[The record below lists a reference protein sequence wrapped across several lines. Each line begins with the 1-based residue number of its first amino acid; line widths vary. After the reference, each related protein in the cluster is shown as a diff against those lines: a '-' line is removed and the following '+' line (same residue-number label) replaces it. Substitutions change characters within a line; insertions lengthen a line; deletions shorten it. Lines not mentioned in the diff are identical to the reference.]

1 MSKLATTAI
10 RWAERGMIPDT
21 LVRAGIRA
29 LLRERLSALPLE
41 SPGAIQASKRA
52 FVARMDEGPIAL
64 VPHKANEQHYEV
76 PAAFFA
82 EVLGPKRKY
91 SACHWADQTASLEQ
105 AEEDAI
111 SETCRRADLQDGMRV
126 LELGCGWGSISLWAA
141 ENFPRSEFL
150 AVSNSR
156 SQREYI
162 ESEARR
168 RSLANLRVITRDM
181 NDFETDERFDRV
193 ISVEMFEHMRNHRK
207 LFERIHGWLA
217 PGGRFFMHIFCH
229 REVPYAFE
237 DRGPGDWMTR
247 HFFSGGMMP
256 SDDLPLQFQ
265 DRLKLVDRWR
275 WNGTALRAHP
285 ERLARQ
291 HGQKPQDAVSPARA
305 HLRQRIPHRSGGDAG
320 ASSSWHAPSCSAS
333 TTVSNGGS
341 ATICSSGRL
350 ERRATSTVAGAS

>member
-1 MSKLATTAI
+1 MSKLTATAI

-29 LLRERLSALPLE
+29 LLRERLAELPLDSPTDIAATKQSFVALMDE
-41 SPGAIQASKRA
+41 SP
-52 FVARMDEGPIAL
+52 VAL
-64 VPHKANEQHYEV
+64 VPDKANEQHYEV

-82 EVLGPKRKY
+82 KVLGPRRKY
-91 SACHWADQTASLEQ
+91 SACHWADQAGSLEQ

-141 ENFPRSEFL
+141 ERYPHSEFL

-162 ESEARR
+162 ETEAAR
-168 RSLANLRVITRDM
+168 RSLGNLRVITCDM
-181 NDFETDERFDRV
+181 NDFATEERFDRA
-193 ISVEMFEHMRNHRK
+193 ISVEMFEHMRNYRK
-207 LFERIHGWLA
+207 LFERIHGWLT

-229 REVPYAFE
+229 REVPYTFE

-256 SDDLPLQFQ
+256 SDDLPLSFQ

-275 WNGTALRAHP
+275 WNGKDY
-285 ERLARQ
+285 ERTLNTWLANMDRNR
-291 HGQKPQDAVSPARA
+291 KSLFP
-305 HLRQRIPHRSGGDAG
+305 L
-320 ASSSWHAPSCSAS
+320 
-333 TTVSNGGS
+333 
-341 ATICSSGRL
+341 L
-350 ERRATSTVAGAS
+350 ERTYGAEAAPVWWERWRIFFMASAELFGFDDGEQWRVSHYLFERPA

>member
-41 SPGAIQASKRA
+41 RPSAIQASKRA

-91 SACHWADQTASLEQ
+91 SSCHWDGQTTSLEQ

-111 SETCRRADLQDGMRV
+111 SETCRRADLQDKMRV

-217 PGGRFFMHIFCH
+217 PSGRFFMHIFCH
-229 REVPYAFE
+229 RQVPYVFE

-265 DRLKLVDRWR
+265 DRLKLVNRWR
-275 WNGTALRAHP
+275 WNGTHY
-285 ERLARQ
+285 ERTLNAWLANMDRNR
-291 HGQKPQDAVSPARA
+291 KTLYP
-305 HLRQRIPHRSGGDAG
+305 L
-320 ASSSWHAPSCSAS
+320 
-333 TTVSNGGS
+333 
-341 ATICSSGRL
+341 L
-350 ERRATSTVAGAS
+350 ERTYGEDSAPIWWGRWRIFFMACAELFGFDNGEQWWVSHYLFERPA